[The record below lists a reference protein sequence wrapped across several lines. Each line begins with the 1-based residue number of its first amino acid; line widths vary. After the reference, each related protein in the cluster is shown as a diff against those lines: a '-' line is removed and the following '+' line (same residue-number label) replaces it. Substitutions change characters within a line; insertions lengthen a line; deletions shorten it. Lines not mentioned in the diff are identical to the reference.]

1 MKQYIGE
8 KASRFTESVI
18 REMTRLAYEHGAINL
33 AQGYPNFAAPQAV
46 KDAACRAIQEDVNQ
60 YAVTWGAPSFRRAVA
75 EKYRRDYGWDV
86 DPDVEVTVA
95 CGSTECMISTMLALV
110 NPGEQVVVFE
120 PFYENYGPDSIIAG
134 ATPIH
139 VSLESESDWALDF
152 DVLEGTIR
160 QACDRGRLRALILN
174 SPNNPSGKVF
184 NSDELNRI
192 AELAV
197 RYDFYVFTD
206 EIYEHILYD
215 GHVHQPIALLPGMRE
230 RTVTISALSKT
241 FSVTGWRVGYT
252 IAPGHLAGAIRKM
265 HDFLTVGSPAPLQEA
280 GVTALAMESDY
291 YDQLARDYLE
301 RRDFLM
307 EALVELGFRIW
318 KPAGAYYIMA
328 DISQVTDKDDVDF
341 AAELV
346 RELRGRGRPRQ
357 QLLPS
362 RQAAGKT
369 THPLRLLQDHGRVGR
384 GPAPALAAAE
394 RQRAIREPTPVRS
407 IPRAL
412 TVAGSDSGG
421 CAGIQ
426 ARSEDLRGSGSARD
440 ERHHGD
446 HGAGHPPGA

>member
-33 AQGYPNFAAPQAV
+33 AQGYPNFAAPQVV
-46 KDAACRAIQEDVNQ
+46 KDAACRAIQEDINQ

-75 EKYRRDYGWDV
+75 EKYRRVYGWDV

-134 ATPIH
+134 ATPIY

-160 QACDRGRLRALILN
+160 EACDRGRLRALILN

-184 NSDELNRI
+184 NHDELHRI
-192 AELAV
+192 AELAI

-307 EALVELGFRIW
+307 EALVQLGFRIW

-328 DISQVTDKDDVDF
+328 DISRVTDKDDVAF

-346 RELRGRGRPRQ
+346 RDYGVAAVPGSSFYRPGRQQGKRLIRFAYCKTMDVLAEARRRLLRLPGGSRRSGNRPR
-357 QLLPS
+357 
-362 RQAAGKT
+362 
-369 THPLRLLQDHGRVGR
+369 
-384 GPAPALAAAE
+384 
-394 RQRAIREPTPVRS
+394 
-407 IPRAL
+407 
-412 TVAGSDSGG
+412 
-421 CAGIQ
+421 
-426 ARSEDLRGSGSARD
+426 
-440 ERHHGD
+440 
-446 HGAGHPPGA
+446 